1 MFGDKDKICKK
12 KKIAMSILFSG
23 LYIAMRHIAKR
34 QQHIETRD
42 INKKNLYTFCH
53 DDPNLYT
60 NSIKV
65 YECKIKPCFDRIL
78 SFGALVLLF
87 PLFVIIALLIY
98 IDDPGPVFFTQ
109 IRVGKEKKL
118 FSLHKFR
125 SMKMSTPHDVP
136 THQLE
141 NPEQYIT
148 KIGKI
153 LRKTSLD
160 ELPQIWDIFRGK
172 MSIIGPR
179 PALWNQK
186 DLIVEREKYGANS
199 VSPGLTGWAQINGR
213 DELEIGE
220 KARLDGEYVRILR
233 SGNFSAI
240 GQDIKCFLGTIYKV
254 ISHDGIVEGGTGEL
268 SKENRVS
275 KKTSVYSWESENYG
289 FLKTFHI
296 DKSSSNKKNVLIT
309 GANSYIGESFKNWAG
324 KYYIQNIAV
333 DIIDMESPL
342 WHKKNFAGY
351 DCVLHVAGL
360 VHNYVKKTD
369 NAIKEKFY
377 DVNTDLAIETCC
389 KAKASNVKQFIFMSS
404 MSIYGDSPSLG
415 KNKVVD
421 EHMMPCPDT
430 IYGESKWRADKC
442 IRKLEDIDFKVAV
455 LRPPMIY
462 GKGAK
467 GNYSVLSKL
476 ARILPIF
483 PNINNKRS
491 MLYIDNLCEFL
502 CLLVLS
508 GENGIYFP
516 QNITY
521 TNTTDMVKKISEIS
535 GKHIHILKII
545 NPFVAAGS
553 WIPGRIGKLIDKAF
567 GNYVYSQK
575 LSRYEGMEY
584 CVKTL
589 EESIKDTE
597 GLIK

>member
-1 MFGDKDKICKK
+1 
-12 KKIAMSILFSG
+12 
-23 LYIAMRHIAKR
+23 MR
-34 QQHIETRD
+34 
-42 INKKNLYTFCH
+42 
-53 DDPNLYT
+53 
-60 NSIKV
+60 
-65 YECKIKPCFDRIL
+65 RI
-78 SFGALVLLF
+78 
-87 PLFVIIALLIY
+87 
-98 IDDPGPVFFTQ
+98 
-109 IRVGKEKKL
+109 
-118 FSLHKFR
+118 
-125 SMKMSTPHDVP
+125 
-136 THQLE
+136 
-141 NPEQYIT
+141 
-148 KIGKI
+148 
-153 LRKTSLD
+153 
-160 ELPQIWDIFRGK
+160 
-172 MSIIGPR
+172 
-179 PALWNQK
+179 
-186 DLIVEREKYGANS
+186 
-199 VSPGLTGWAQINGR
+199 
-213 DELEIGE
+213 
-220 KARLDGEYVRILR
+220 
-233 SGNFSAI
+233 
-240 GQDIKCFLGTIYKV
+240 
-254 ISHDGIVEGGTGEL
+254 
-268 SKENRVS
+268 
-275 KKTSVYSWESENYG
+275 
-289 FLKTFHI
+289 
-296 DKSSSNKKNVLIT
+296 LIT
-309 GANSYIGESFKNWAG
+309 GADSYIGLSLEQWLQRFPEQYQIDTLDVRGDTWQDYDFSAYQVVFHVAG
-324 KYYIQNIAV
+324 IV
-333 DIIDMESPL
+333 HRSTG
-342 WHKKNFAGY
+342 KKQEIWEEY
-351 DCVLHVAGL
+351 DRINTQLALHVAERA
-360 VHNYVKKTD
+360 K
-369 NAIKEKFY
+369 NAGVE
-377 DVNTDLAIETCC
+377 
-389 KAKASNVKQFIFMSS
+389 QFIFMSS

>member
-1 MFGDKDKICKK
+1 
-12 KKIAMSILFSG
+12 
-23 LYIAMRHIAKR
+23 
-34 QQHIETRD
+34 
-42 INKKNLYTFCH
+42 
-53 DDPNLYT
+53 
-60 NSIKV
+60 
-65 YECKIKPCFDRIL
+65 
-78 SFGALVLLF
+78 
-87 PLFVIIALLIY
+87 
-98 IDDPGPVFFTQ
+98 
-109 IRVGKEKKL
+109 
-118 FSLHKFR
+118 
-125 SMKMSTPHDVP
+125 MSTPHDVP

-186 DLIVEREKYGANS
+186 DLIAEREKYGANS

-389 KAKASNVKQFIFMSS
+389 KAKTSNVKQFIFMSS

-467 GNYSVLSKL
+467 GNYAVLSKL

-545 NPFVAAGS
+545 NLFVAAGS